1 VRDDL
6 AWLRDNGWES
16 AILRHLRYGGKLIG
30 ICGGYQ
36 MLGALIHDPHGV
48 EGHPGT
54 SQGLGLLEMQTTLS
68 HEKQLKHVSGRLL
81 IFT

>member
-1 VRDDL
+1 VLRLNAGLDIQFCKDPELANKADLIVLPGSKSVRDDL

-36 MLGALIHDPHGV
+36 MLGA
-48 EGHPGT
+48 
-54 SQGLGLLEMQTTLS
+54 
-68 HEKQLKHVSGRLL
+68 R
-81 IFT
+81 